1 MMIRNTGRL
10 ALDVCICI
18 RVRCE
23 AGPPAFLDTF
33 SAAGIE
39 LMEAN
44 ADKFASTC
52 TLAELGVKG
61 DDSAR
66 PYDPDAAPCFIQ

>member
-1 MMIRNTGRL
+1 
-10 ALDVCICI
+10 
-18 RVRCE
+18 
-23 AGPPAFLDTF
+23 
-33 SAAGIE
+33 
-39 LMEAN
+39 MEAN